1 MPRMARVVVP
11 GVPHHVTQRGN
22 RREDVFHAD
31 ADRQRYLA
39 LLADYAAAH
48 GLVKQT
54 RDLSGRGGAGVR
66 GVERHGLGRSLAV
79 RPSSRTGRPGQP

>member
-22 RREDVFHAD
+22 RREDVFHTD

-39 LLADYAAAH
+39 LS
-48 GLVKQT
+48 V
-54 RDLSGRGGAGVR
+54 
-66 GVERHGLGRSLAV
+66 
-79 RPSSRTGRPGQP
+79 GRPRKPPKKPKEPKKPTTG